1 MSTQCIIRPG
11 PERAYI
17 ETNSIKNIEAQW
29 LSNTNMI
36 GGRGTGGLLYV
47 YTSNTGWFLRKTYQT
62 RKQKQGINFMRG
74 IGVKE
79 LLARGD
85 FPLPATFS
93 SVTSHEW
100 KKSRQAKITGW
111 SVRLGDNVS
120 SKQAIWSKRRLPG
133 DWEVSWPHIIKN
145 AKLIRV
151 TCYICRWYANFDLFF
166 FCCPTAGSNY
176 LNAVTM
182 NDVSFCCTTSWK
194 QVARHCIAQ
203 NGA

>member
-1 MSTQCIIRPG
+1 
-11 PERAYI
+11 
-17 ETNSIKNIEAQW
+17 
-29 LSNTNMI
+29 MI
-36 GGRGTGGLLYV
+36 AGRGTGGLLYV

-111 SVRLGDNVS
+111 SVGLGDNVS
-120 SKQAIWSKRRLPG
+120 SKQAIWSKRACQEIEKFLGLTSSKLP
-133 DWEVSWPHIIKN
+133 N
-145 AKLIRV
+145 
-151 TCYICRWYANFDLFF
+151 
-166 FCCPTAGSNY
+166 
-176 LNAVTM
+176 
-182 NDVSFCCTTSWK
+182 
-194 QVARHCIAQ
+194 
-203 NGA
+203 

>member
-1 MSTQCIIRPG
+1 
-11 PERAYI
+11 
-17 ETNSIKNIEAQW
+17 
-29 LSNTNMI
+29 MI

-62 RKQKQGINFMRG
+62 WKQKQGINFMRG

-111 SVRLGDNVS
+111 SMGLGDNVS
-120 SKQAIWSKRRLPG
+120 SKQAIWSNRRLPW
-133 DWEVSWPHIIKN
+133 DWEISWPHIIKN
-145 AKLIRV
+145 TKLIRV
-151 TCYICRWYANFDLFF
+151 LCYICCWYANFDLFSCAAWQLVPTILMLSQCNE
-166 FCCPTAGSNY
+166 CCPILFHHFLKTG
-176 LNAVTM
+176 
-182 NDVSFCCTTSWK
+182 
-194 QVARHCIAQ
+194 
-203 NGA
+203 G

>member
-1 MSTQCIIRPG
+1 
-11 PERAYI
+11 
-17 ETNSIKNIEAQW
+17 
-29 LSNTNMI
+29 MI

-111 SVRLGDNVS
+111 SVGLGDNVS
-120 SKQAIWSKRRLPG
+120 SKQAIWFKRRLPG
-133 DWEVSWPHIIKN
+133 D
-145 AKLIRV
+145 
-151 TCYICRWYANFDLFF
+151 
-166 FCCPTAGSNY
+166 
-176 LNAVTM
+176 
-182 NDVSFCCTTSWK
+182 
-194 QVARHCIAQ
+194 
-203 NGA
+203 